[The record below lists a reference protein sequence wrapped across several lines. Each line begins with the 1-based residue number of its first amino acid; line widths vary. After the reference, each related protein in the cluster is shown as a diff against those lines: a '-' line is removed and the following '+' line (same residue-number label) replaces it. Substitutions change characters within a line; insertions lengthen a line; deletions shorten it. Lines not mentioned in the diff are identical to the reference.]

1 MCSGEPEM
9 LPEETGV
16 GSSHKLLSFPALEKS
31 VLFGSYTC
39 GTGTA
44 DSYVDYS

>member
-1 MCSGEPEM
+1 M
-9 LPEETGV
+9 LPKRQV
-16 GSSHKLLSFPALEKS
+16 LGSSRKLVQEFRPGKI